1 MGMTV
6 MSNTLAYREV
16 PDKESDSSSLFDSK
30 LGGLD
35 RLDLFDLQRDP
46 DVSEPSQGF
55 HASDYQ
61 AHDKAV

>member
-1 MGMTV
+1 

-16 PDKESDSSSLFDSK
+16 PDEESDSSPLFDSK
-30 LGGLD
+30 LGGFD
-35 RLDLFDLQRDP
+35 DLDLFDLQRDR

-55 HASDYQ
+55 HGSDYR